1 MQFDDTG
8 ARRQRQTAPTGAIR
22 PAAFRHARV
31 LAALLALW
39 LPLAAAANDAPD
51 PAAQVRSFD
60 IPAQPL
66 PEALQ
71 LYGEMTGVA
80 VLIDAHLLGGLRSAP
95 VRGNYPPPQALHLL
109 LDGTGLAPRFVEGG
123 AFTLVAAQPAAEST
137 AQPSLAGVPGA
148 AAEAARRRAA
158 HVIQRGLEQAL
169 CGSRLTRPGSYRVSL
184 RFWLDP
190 DDNRIRD
197 PQLLDSSGRPERDA
211 AVLQRLRGLALPGL
225 PSDLPQPV
233 TLLLLPHTAGATA
246 PCRRAP

>member
-8 ARRQRQTAPTGAIR
+8 ARRRRPTAPAGAIR
-22 PAAFRHARV
+22 SAPFRHARV

-39 LPLAAAANDAPD
+39 LPLAAAANDALD
-51 PAAQVRSFD
+51 PAVQVRTFD

-71 LYGEMTGVA
+71 LYGEITGVA

-95 VRGNYPPPQALHLL
+95 VRGEYPPPQALHLL

-123 AFTLVAAQPAAEST
+123 AFTLVAAPLAVESAASPGIIGAPTPAAE
-137 AQPSLAGVPGA
+137 V
-148 AAEAARRRAA
+148 ARRRAA
-158 HVIQRGLEQAL
+158 QVMQRGLEQAL

-190 DDNRIRD
+190 VNGRIRD
-197 PQLLDSSGRPERDA
+197 PQLLHSSGGPERDA
-211 AVLQRLRGLALPGL
+211 ALLQRLRGLALPGL
-225 PSDLPQPV
+225 PPDLPQPV
-233 TLLLLPHTAGATA
+233 TLLLLPHTAGATV